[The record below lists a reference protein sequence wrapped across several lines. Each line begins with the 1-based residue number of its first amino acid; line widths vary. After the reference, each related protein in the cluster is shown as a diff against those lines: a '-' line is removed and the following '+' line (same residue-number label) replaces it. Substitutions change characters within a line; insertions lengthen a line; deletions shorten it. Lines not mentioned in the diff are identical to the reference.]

1 MNNQTQRLMQRHEPV
16 TCGHLEHD
24 ARLQIDWV
32 FSHSHLPVVVSA
44 GQDGCRWRRLNL
56 GEGGG
61 RRVSVGEEK
70 MEEMDGKGWKKLTA
84 LIFF

>member
-1 MNNQTQRLMQRHEPV
+1 
-16 TCGHLEHD
+16 
-24 ARLQIDWV
+24 
-32 FSHSHLPVVVSA
+32 VVVSA

-84 LIFF
+84 LIFFLTAVCSFLSTAISHP